1 MTVHFF
7 SAPCQ
12 ILQARAYMAARPK
25 GWIPREGG
33 GKAQSFKASQLHSPL
48 SDLTVRADGER
59 NRLHGNGSKAIPA
72 NAAPKHHSIKAP
84 QHQSMYLA
92 IRRLQTAGRCWL
104 LAAEGRPQH
113 QSPKA
118 PKHPVRSYGPALYG
132 RWREKKIPR

>member
-48 SDLTVRADGER
+48 SNLTVRADGER
-59 NRLHGNGSKAIPA
+59 NRFHGHGGKADP
-72 NAAPKHHSIKAP
+72 S
-84 QHQSMYLA
+84 
-92 IRRLQTAGRCWL
+92 
-104 LAAEGRPQH
+104 
-113 QSPKA
+113 
-118 PKHPVRSYGPALYG
+118 
-132 RWREKKIPR
+132 